1 MSQRIKVWIQKSEER
16 NPRFKNCNLSST
28 KIFLLL
34 MHVLTM
40 SELCRIVGDNAT
52 NASFPI
58 EFVLLYIHHASYN
71 DLNLTRIIGFGMS
84 MHGLLNRAR
93 VEALRAPC
101 SDSCVRVLACG
112 RPPLSFPPTCCLPRH
127 NYSSWRQ
134 LFNDKVSVRASA
146 AARGDCCS
154 SVGID
159 QVVSVGGAVLAT
171 ALLTR
176 R

>member
-1 MSQRIKVWIQKSEER
+1 MG
-16 NPRFKNCNLSST
+16 
-28 KIFLLL
+28 FL
-34 MHVLTM
+34 TGQ
-40 SELCRIVGDNAT
+40 ELRHCARLAAT
-52 NASFPI
+52 
-58 EFVLLYIHHASYN
+58 
-71 DLNLTRIIGFGMS
+71 
-84 MHGLLNRAR
+84 R
-93 VEALRAPC
+93 V
-101 SDSCVRVLACG
+101 VRVLACG

-176 R
+176 SLQTLSKQPFLLGYWRALISGWKSENPVTSLEPNTASFQREQRFFARFSF